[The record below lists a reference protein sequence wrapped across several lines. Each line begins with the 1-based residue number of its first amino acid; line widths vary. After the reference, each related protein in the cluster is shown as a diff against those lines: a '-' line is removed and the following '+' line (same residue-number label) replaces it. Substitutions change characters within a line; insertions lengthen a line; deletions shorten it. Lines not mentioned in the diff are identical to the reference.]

1 VITIT
6 LGDKFM
12 SLTRY
17 NPFDLTPF
25 QAFRLFENASPKVA
39 QSEAARPWAPAVD
52 ILETENELI
61 LKADLPE
68 VKQDQIDIRVE
79 DGTLT
84 LRGERKFEAVK
95 DGKGYH
101 RIERSYG
108 AFSRSFSLPD
118 TVQSDGVKATFK
130 DGVLTVTL
138 PKKEMA
144 KPRQIKV
151 EVSN

>member
-1 VITIT
+1 
-6 LGDKFM
+6 M

-39 QSEAARPWAPAVD
+39 QPEAARPWAPAVD

-108 AFSRSFSLPD
+108 AFSRSFLLPD